1 MDNLT
6 NWYIRRS
13 RKRFWKTE
21 NDGDKLQAYETLN
34 HVLVEATKVI
44 SPFMPFISEY
54 MYKNLTGNESVHL
67 TDFPTFDPKSINE
80 QLNSDTDTIQK
91 IITLGL
97 AWRANNKMRVRQPLQ
112 SITVTQ
118 VFDDFFT
125 EILKEELN
133 VKEVRVVDGS
143 SLAKQVCMPNGRA
156 I

>member
-1 MDNLT
+1 
-6 NWYIRRS
+6 
-13 RKRFWKTE
+13 
-21 NDGDKLQAYETLN
+21 
-34 HVLVEATKVI
+34 
-44 SPFMPFISEY
+44 
-54 MYKNLTGNESVHL
+54 
-67 TDFPTFDPKSINE
+67 
-80 QLNSDTDTIQK
+80 
-91 IITLGL
+91 
-97 AWRANNKMRVRQPLQ
+97 MRVRQPLQ